1 MDFSKLINKLHET
14 WTINRDLATKL
25 EEAQQQVTAY
35 QELNGNDKSNPYSA
49 SNQSNNVGGNYLLY
63 TMDYV
68 HNSELIRGA
77 LDLLNLYDGL
87 QFILPDEERADGI
100 LKLGQ
105 ITRHKKFL
113 YKTFTSRKNSKGI
126 IVWRID

>member
-87 QFILPDEERADGI
+87 QFILPEEERME
-100 LKLGQ
+100 
-105 ITRHKKFL
+105 
-113 YKTFTSRKNSKGI
+113 KN
-126 IVWRID
+126 

>member
-1 MDFSKLINKLHET
+1 
-14 WTINRDLATKL
+14 
-25 EEAQQQVTAY
+25 
-35 QELNGNDKSNPYSA
+35 
-49 SNQSNNVGGNYLLY
+49 
-63 TMDYV
+63 MDYV

-87 QFILPDEERADGI
+87 QFILPEEERADGI

-126 IVWRID
+126 ICMENRLMQPEKLNLKVSCNLNAQQ